1 MENNKHK
8 PIIVKL
14 CSNHDPT
21 GVLST
26 YEVGELTDWAELD
39 LGTIYLEPLELR
51 LAKVKAGFQIGTR
64 MDVQVKLSG
73 EDLAILKDTKMKI
86 SEWEKPVVFPL
97 RQLPS

>member
-1 MENNKHK
+1 MKNNKRQ

-26 YEVGELTDWAELD
+26 YEVGDLTDWAQLD

-51 LAKVKAGFQIGTR
+51 LAKVKSGFQLGTR
-64 MDVQVKLSG
+64 MDVQVKLSA
-73 EDLAILKDTKMKI
+73 EDLAILKNMEMKI